1 MPRRKGP
8 RRLKPAVV
16 RAIFKSVEPVV
27 KTAKKFGVS
36 ANLVYLIHGRKI
48 HREVTEDI
56 RAPRRTGRRRRRS
69 TLSVRAATVKVDLDK
84 LADRIVRHF
93 LKRFRARG

>member
-1 MPRRKGP
+1 MPRKRGRRK
-8 RRLKPAVV
+8 LTAAKV
-16 RAIFKSVEPVV
+16 RAIFKSLEPVA

-48 HREVTEDI
+48 HKEVTQSL
-56 RAPRRTGRRRRRS
+56 RAPRRTGRRRRRGAVARSS
-69 TLSVRAATVKVDLDK
+69 TVRIDLDR